1 MGRQSVNERFVDKTS
16 ATEVKTGFK
25 FAWPQ
30 RPKMRTRFA
39 IGSVELCATPR
50 RYLERVPVIL
60 TSNRSLGEWC
70 STRQTWS
77 LGNPR
82 QRVFDR

>member
-1 MGRQSVNERFVDKTS
+1 MSASSTRRPRQRSRLVSNLRGHSVPKCEPGSRS
-16 ATEVKTGFK
+16 GASS
-25 FAWPQ
+25 FAQ
-30 RPKMRTRFA
+30 
-39 IGSVELCATPR
+39 PR
-50 RYLERVPVIL
+50 ERYLERVPVIL